1 MSDDEDENETFEDP
15 DKIDPFGENPG
26 WSECWVKAHRINY
39 LGRVKKT
46 VLSLFSIWNFF
57 RLSTLQYLDFLTLY
71 SGEWHSVITTLSKF

>member
-57 RLSTLQYLDFLTLY
+57 LDCQPCSIWTFQHCILG
-71 SGEWHSVITTLSKF
+71 SGTQSLLL

>member
-39 LGRVKKT
+39 LGRVKK
-46 VLSLFSIWNFF
+46 LSSVFLAFGIFLDCQPCSIWTF
-57 RLSTLQYLDFLTLY
+57 
-71 SGEWHSVITTLSKF
+71 